1 MYNRKNIKAKY
12 FKVLNLLNKLMIS
25 ELSLLSDYK
34 KFLLTN
40 SKQKIFNQINKY
52 KIIINQNVPQ
62 DT

>member
-12 FKVLNLLNKLMIS
+12 FKVPNLLNKLMIS

>member
-1 MYNRKNIKAKY
+1 
-12 FKVLNLLNKLMIS
+12 MIS